1 MSQKYELKKL
11 SPEGVPAALEKA
23 QRYRLLE
30 EPQEAE
36 SICLDIL
43 AVTPPDS
50 ATHAQARIT
59 LILALSDQIS
69 QDITC
74 FDEAMQSVAQLGPYE
89 RAYYEGILCE
99 RRAKAHHR
107 SGGMFAA
114 SIAHDWFVRAMGC
127 FETAIH
133 APGRP
138 AGNDDPVLRWN
149 TCARLLMRHP
159 ELAPRTDDHGETLL
173 E

>member
-1 MSQKYELKKL
+1 MGEKFELKRL
-11 SPEGVPAALEKA
+11 SKEGLASALEKA

-43 AVTPPDS
+43 AVEPN
-50 ATHAQARIT
+50 HAQARIT
-59 LILALSDQIS
+59 LILALSDQLATDLTS
-69 QDITC
+69 
-74 FDEAMQSVAQLGPYE
+74 FEEAMQVVAQLEGYE
-89 RAYYEGILCE
+89 RLYYEGILCE

-107 SGGMFAA
+107 SGALFSG
-114 SIAHDWFVRAMGC
+114 SIAHDWFVRAMSC
-127 FETAIH
+127 FEAAIV
-133 APGRP
+133 APSRP
-138 AGNDDPVLRWN
+138 AGNEDAILRWN

-159 ELAPRTDDHGETLL
+159 ELAAHEEPAPPVLL